1 MLSKTSMHALRAV
14 IFIAQQRRNA
24 PVGAAEIARR
34 LGLPPNYL
42 AKTLSRLARDGVLYS
57 TRGRTGG
64 FSLARPASQIAI
76 ADLVDTPK
84 SEELRDCL
92 LGGPCQPGTP
102 CVAHHAWTRWEDQQ
116 RALMERTRVS
126 DFLGP
131 SAGAEALRRSPQA
144 LRGLVRRTG

>member
-42 AKTLSRLARDGVLYS
+42 AKTLSRLARNGVLYS

-76 ADLVDTPK
+76 ADLVETTRP
-84 SEELRDCL
+84 EEMRDCL
-92 LGGPCQPGTP
+92 LGGPCQPDTP
-102 CVAHHAWTRWEDQQ
+102 CVAHVAWTRWENQH
-116 RALMERTRVS
+116 RELMERTRVS
-126 DFLGP
+126 DFLGDSSRIERLP
-131 SAGAEALRRSPQA
+131 VGRFQTFGVHR
-144 LRGLVRRTG
+144 